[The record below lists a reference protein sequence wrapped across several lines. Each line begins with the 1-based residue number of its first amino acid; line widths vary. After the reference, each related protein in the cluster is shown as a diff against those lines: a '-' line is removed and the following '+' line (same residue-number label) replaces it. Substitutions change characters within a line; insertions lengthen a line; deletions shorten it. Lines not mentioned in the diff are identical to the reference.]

1 MTINVSNNVSSVLQP
16 LTSYHMLREN
26 VKFMCALFL
35 PFSCCSTKCERLRRT
50 QTSEKEEVGTTVK
63 THLQKSLQIF
73 YLMVE
78 LCENLHPAS
87 WGFYVGGFGFF
98 FKYFWLI
105 FCNAQLKLNS
115 QKTETI
121 YISPLTRWEGQS
133 FHIYKFYLIHSLL
146 WVLSGSLLCLSCFAV
161 VRSNSTSTRI
171 LHILPVCFETVIP
184 TLSVPFGL
192 PDFQEVSHWK
202 NLKISG

>member
-1 MTINVSNNVSSVLQP
+1 MVHHIRWSSFPFTLTALSDATPRGFVSRLSFETGTFYMLGKCCCVDHNTVEPLHLGFWIN
-16 LTSYHMLREN
+16 
-26 VKFMCALFL
+26 
-35 PFSCCSTKCERLRRT
+35 
-50 QTSEKEEVGTTVK
+50 EKKRVFN
-63 THLQKSLQIF
+63 IF
-73 YLMVE
+73 
-78 LCENLHPAS
+78 
-87 WGFYVGGFGFF
+87 
-98 FKYFWLI
+98 
-105 FCNAQLKLNS
+105 AQLKLNS

-133 FHIYKFYLIHSLL
+133 FHIYKFCLIHSLL

>member
-1 MTINVSNNVSSVLQP
+1 MWTVTLNPDIWKRRSGNNSDNPSA
-16 LTSYHMLREN
+16 EIIAN
-26 VKFMCALFL
+26 ILFNGGVMWKL
-35 PFSCCSTKCERLRRT
+35 ASCIPRL
-50 QTSEKEEVGTTVK
+50 
-63 THLQKSLQIF
+63 
-73 YLMVE
+73 
-78 LCENLHPAS
+78 LC
-87 WGFYVGGFGFF
+87 GGVWVFF

-105 FCNAQLKLNS
+105 FCNDQLKLNS

>member
-35 PFSCCSTKCERLRRT
+35 PFSCCSTKCERLRWT
-50 QTSEKEEVGTTVK
+50 QTSEKEEVGTTVT

-87 WGFYVGGFGFF
+87 WGFYVGGGVFN
-98 FKYFWLI
+98 I
-105 FCNAQLKLNS
+105 FAQLKLNS

-133 FHIYKFYLIHSLL
+133 FHIYKFCLIHSLL